1 MDSDAK
7 DSAGS
12 KRRHIET
19 VSQVALPTMDSDAKV
34 IAGLKRKHM
43 GIMSQ
48 VALPIVG
55 SDAKVIV
62 GSKRRH
68 KEMCVKSHFLHQ
80 LVTPRL
86 S

>member
-1 MDSDAK
+1 MFIQARARRLLLLFTVDSDAK

-19 VSQVALPTMDSDAKV
+19 VSQVALTTMDSDAKV

-48 VALPIVG
+48 VTLPIVG
-55 SDAKVIV
+55 SDA
-62 GSKRRH
+62 
-68 KEMCVKSHFLHQ
+68 Q
-80 LVTPRL
+80 D
-86 S
+86 